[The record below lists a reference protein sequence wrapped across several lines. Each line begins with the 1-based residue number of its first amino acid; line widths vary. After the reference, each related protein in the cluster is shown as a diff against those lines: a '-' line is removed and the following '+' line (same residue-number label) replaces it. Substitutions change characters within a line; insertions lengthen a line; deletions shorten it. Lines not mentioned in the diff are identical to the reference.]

1 MIVKIHSRGKGG
13 GKGPVQY
20 LLGRDGQREDA
31 RLDRGNPDE
40 IIDLIDGLK
49 FKQKYTSGV
58 LSFAEKDLPESQK
71 QKIMDAFEATLFP
84 GLNPD
89 QYSVLWVQH
98 LDKNRLELNFV
109 IPNVELLSGKRLAPY
124 FDRAD
129 RVRVN
134 AFKVAC
140 NAKYKLADPDDPLR
154 KRFLTTANDAP
165 KDINEL
171 KQSITDS
178 LLLQLGDTVNNRK
191 DVERELEAAGYVID
205 RTIRASRQ
213 KTQISIKN
221 PHGGENGR
229 NIPLKG
235 ALYEESFSYGPS
247 FGREIEEAGKRYKER
262 ARERLSEAIATYKR
276 ATEIKREYHHKR
288 FKRPK
293 ADDIA
298 VQQVNRAVANGDALG
313 RRPDAVDSVLKPE
326 PLGDRERRTADLD
339 RVHTSE
345 QRPLPDSPDSGGSLD
360 DRTRKGAVES
370 CRGISEGA
378 GERTEANESA
388 VVSDQ
393 AVARIHSASARIDR
407 IIAAVND
414 ATGRSV
420 RALRAAGGAF
430 ARVVERHLSNDIS
443 MDEGPN
449 GGPSSPSM

>member
-1 MIVKIHSRGKGG
+1 MIVKIHSRGKGR
-13 GKGPVQY
+13 GKGPVDY
-20 LLGRDGQREDA
+20 LLGKNRDREDA
-31 RLDRGNPDE
+31 RLDQGNPAE
-40 IIDLIDGLK
+40 IIDLIDSLK

-58 LSFAEKDLPESQK
+58 LSFAEKDLPDAK
-71 QKIMDAFEATLFP
+71 KRDIMRGFEATLFP
-84 GLNPD
+84 GLDKD
-89 QYSVLWVQH
+89 QYSILWVQH
-98 LDKNRLELNFV
+98 LDKDRLELNFV
-109 IPNVELLSGKRLAPY
+109 IPNVELTTGKRLQPY

-140 NAKYKLADPDDPLR
+140 NAKYELADPDDPLR
-154 KRFLTTANDAP
+154 RRFLTTANDAP
-165 KDINEL
+165 KKINDI

-178 LLLQLGDTVNNRK
+178 LLLMLGDTVNNRQ

-205 RTIRASRQ
+205 RTTTAETQ
-213 KTQISIKN
+213 AKQISIKN
-221 PHGGENGR
+221 PNGKQNAR
-229 NIPLKG
+229 NIQLKG

-326 PLGDRERRTADLD
+326 PLGNRKSRAGELGEVPRIQPKSDTLQDQVVGDDRARERAIA
-339 RVHTSE
+339 
-345 QRPLPDSPDSGGSLD
+345 G
-360 DRTRKGAVES
+360 

-378 GERTEANESA
+378 AERTAANESA
-388 VVSDQ
+388 GDRDQ
-393 AVARIHSASARIDR
+393 TVARIYAASTQIDR
-407 IIAAVND
+407 IIGSVND
-414 ATGRSV
+414 AAG
-420 RALRAAGGAF
+420 RAARAIRAASGAF
-430 ARVVERHLSNDIS
+430 ARVIERHLAND
-443 MDEGPN
+443 DPEPDRGPR
-449 GGPSSPSM
+449 M

>member
-1 MIVKIHSRGKGG
+1 MIVKIHSRGKGE
-13 GKGPVQY
+13 GKGPVDY
-20 LLGRDGQREDA
+20 LLGENRDREDA

-58 LSFAEKDLPESQK
+58 LSFAEKDLPEQQK
-71 QKIMDAFEATLFP
+71 QQIMNQFEATLFP
-84 GLNPD
+84 GLDKD

-98 LDKNRLELNFV
+98 KDKDRLELNFV
-109 IPNVELLSGKRLAPY
+109 VPNVELLSGKRLQPY

-140 NAKYKLADPDDPLR
+140 NAKYKLADPDDPVR

-165 KDINEL
+165 KATNDI

-178 LLLQLGDTVNNRK
+178 LLLMLGDTVNNRH

-205 RTIRASRQ
+205 RTIGAKKQ

-221 PHGGENGR
+221 PNGGPNAR
-229 NIPLKG
+229 NIKLKG
-235 ALYEESFSYGPS
+235 ALYEESFRFSES
-247 FGREIEEAGKRYKER
+247 FSREIEEAGKRYKER

-345 QRPLPDSPDSGGSLD
+345 QRPLSDSGGSLD
-360 DRTRKGAVES
+360 DRIRKGVVES
-370 CRGISEGA
+370 CRSISKGA
-378 GERTEANESA
+378 EERTETNESA

-449 GGPSSPSM
+449 EGPSSPSM

>member
-13 GKGPVQY
+13 GKGPVDY
-20 LLGRDGQREDA
+20 LLGENRDREDA
-31 RLDRGNPDE
+31 RLDRGNPNE
-40 IIDLIDGLK
+40 VIDIIDGLK
-49 FKQKYTSGV
+49 FAQKYTSGV
-58 LSFAEKDLPESQK
+58 LSFAEKDLPEPVK
-71 QKIMDAFEATLFP
+71 REIMDNFEKTLFP
-84 GLNPD
+84 GMDQD

-98 LDKNRLELNFV
+98 LDKGRLELNFV
-109 IPNVELLSGKRLAPY
+109 VPNVELLSGKRLAPY
-124 FDRAD
+124 YDRAD

-191 DVERELEAAGYVID
+191 DVERELETAGYVID

-235 ALYEESFSYGPS
+235 ALYEESFSYGPR

-298 VQQVNRAVANGDALG
+298 VQQVNRAVAHGDALG
-313 RRPDAVDSVLKPE
+313 RRPDAVDSVLKPK
-326 PLGDRERRTADLD
+326 PLGDREREAGRLD

-345 QRPLPDSPDSGGSLD
+345 QRPLQDSRGSLD

-378 GERTEANESA
+378 GERTETNESA

-407 IIAAVND
+407 VIAAVND
-414 ATGRSV
+414 AASRATRAVNEIVEQLKIRFEATRKSDPDTGRS
-420 RALRAAGGAF
+420 
-430 ARVVERHLSNDIS
+430 
-443 MDEGPN
+443 
-449 GGPSSPSM
+449 PSM

>member
-1 MIVKIHSRGKGG
+1 MIVKIHSRGKGE
-13 GKGPVQY
+13 GKGPVDY
-20 LLGRDGQREDA
+20 LLGENRDREDA

-58 LSFAEKDLPESQK
+58 LSFAEKDLPEQQK
-71 QKIMDAFEATLFP
+71 QQIMNQFEATLFP
-84 GLNPD
+84 GLDKD

-98 LDKNRLELNFV
+98 KDKDRLELNFV
-109 IPNVELLSGKRLAPY
+109 VPNVELLSGKRLQPY

-140 NAKYKLADPDDPLR
+140 NAKYKLADPDDPVR

-165 KDINEL
+165 KATNDI

-178 LLLQLGDTVNNRK
+178 LLLMLGDTVNNRH

-205 RTIRASRQ
+205 RTIGAKKQ

-221 PHGGENGR
+221 PNGGPNAR
-229 NIPLKG
+229 NIKLKG
-235 ALYEESFSYGPS
+235 ALYEESFRFSES
-247 FGREIEEAGKRYKER
+247 FSREIEEAGKRYKER

-326 PLGDRERRTADLD
+326 PLGNRKSRAGELGEVPRIQPKSDTLQDQGVGDDRARERAIA
-339 RVHTSE
+339 
-345 QRPLPDSPDSGGSLD
+345 G
-360 DRTRKGAVES
+360 
-370 CRGISEGA
+370 CRGVSEGA
-378 GERTEANESA
+378 AERTQENESA
-388 VVSDQ
+388 
-393 AVARIHSASARIDR
+393 AETNHGNTRILPSPTQIDR
-407 IIAAVND
+407 IIAAVSDNAD
-414 ATGRSV
+414 
-420 RALRAAGGAF
+420 RAIRAIRAAGGAF
-430 ARVVERHLSNDIS
+430 ARVIERHLAND
-443 MDEGPN
+443 DPEPDRGPR
-449 GGPSSPSM
+449 M